1 MARDINTS
9 TQEFDA
15 DGNVV
20 RLGDLT
26 FCEGILGQGECGTV
40 RLARRRRTERDS
52 TVRMTESLTGATE
65 NGDSHP
71 RHSSARR
78 TSDLERS
85 ASAPSDFLFGGG
97 FGSPGGSSASSRS
110 FFVRNRMLSSFTTQ
124 FSDGGMDTDDELVAV
139 KIFTKSLLKR
149 MRTLERDKATHRVKV
164 KTGLEQVEREIA
176 LMKKLSHP
184 NLVRLYDVLDSPE
197 SDILC
202 LVMEYMPLGEI
213 LTYQHDG
220 TFRRKEPKQGQP
232 QILNGLVNGHFNEE
246 QSALYFVDILH
257 GLAYLHLHHICH
269 RDIKPENIL

>member
-1 MARDINTS
+1 MDVS
-9 TQEFDA
+9 EFDA

-40 RLARRRRTERDS
+40 RLARRKQMDKDQSVQISDSQTETDAS
-52 TVRMTESLTGATE
+52 TPTSSDVRFAA
-65 NGDSHP
+65 N
-71 RHSSARR
+71 RR
-78 TSDLERS
+78 TSDFERS
-85 ASAPSDFLFGGG
+85 ASVPSEFLFRGT
-97 FGSPGGSSASSRS
+97 FSSPSSSPSSRS
-110 FFVRNRMLSSFTTQ
+110 FFGRSRMLSSFTTQ
-124 FSDGGMDTDDELVAV
+124 NSDESENDEELVAV
-139 KIFTKSLLKR
+139 KIFNKSILKR
-149 MRTLERDKATHRVKV
+149 MRTLERDKDTHRVKV

-184 NLVRLYDVLDSPE
+184 NLVRLYDVFDSPE

-232 QILNGLVNGHFNEE
+232 QVVRGLVNGHFDEE